1 MRTPFVGHILDT
13 FTFVDVDALSPYGRK
28 QVTKAIKD
36 LTKHPKSR
44 MELFMN
50 VHMEKLHVFL
60 VRIADCECPN
70 TRLGPIA
77 CFVVCMLPFCVLSVR
92 HDSNSADVGRGLLVH
107 TRLCRLHAS
116 WEHTFLTALMR
127 LIFTGA
133 ASM

>member
-1 MRTPFVGHILDT
+1 MQSVRHQVLMRTPFVGHILDT

-44 MELFMN
+44 LELFMN

-70 TRLGPIA
+70 TRMGPIA
-77 CFVVCMLPFCVLSVR
+77 C
-92 HDSNSADVGRGLLVH
+92 
-107 TRLCRLHAS
+107 RLCAA
-116 WEHTFLTALMR
+116 FLRAVCTA
-127 LIFTGA
+127 
-133 ASM
+133 